1 MAIRGLNPVPFAVA
15 TVAVVAQWRRLG
27 LEYESSMRG
36 HVPGSVES
44 LGPAQVEVA
53 VLIVAIIIIALL
65 GGFLGGLLEFAF
77 WAILLMA
84 VAGALL
90 GYFLSKAVTGRQS

>member
-1 MAIRGLNPVPFAVA
+1 M
-15 TVAVVAQWRRLG
+15 
-27 LEYESSMRG
+27 
-36 HVPGSVES
+36 
-44 LGPAQVEVA
+44 
-53 VLIVAIIIIALL
+53 LIVAIIIALL

-90 GYFLSKAVTGRQS
+90 GYLLFKAVTGRQS

>member
-1 MAIRGLNPVPFAVA
+1 
-15 TVAVVAQWRRLG
+15 
-27 LEYESSMRG
+27 
-36 HVPGSVES
+36 
-44 LGPAQVEVA
+44 

-90 GYFLSKAVTGRQS
+90 GYLLFKAVTGRQS